1 MALFSPRFSLS
12 QLPRIAID
20 AASVRTLHHAAE
32 FRTSLLAA
40 IANARQ
46 RIVLCSLYLQHDE
59 AGAEVLAALYAAR
72 AAQPDLQIVV
82 LVDWHRAQRGLIGA
96 AASDGNA
103 KWYQEQSRLRGG
115 GVPIYGVPVQSRELF
130 GVLHLKGF
138 VIDDTVIYSGA
149 SLNNVYLHK
158 QDKFRHDR
166 YMLLE
171 NRILADSMVQ
181 FIERHILAA
190 RLAVHRLDLP
200 DLPPVKT
207 IAPEIARF
215 RAGLKKA
222 RYPLPQSSLFG
233 LPQPDTGL
241 SVTPLV
247 GVGRNNPL
255 NRVICQLLASSREH
269 ITICTPY
276 FNFPLAIKREIN
288 RALRRGV
295 TIDIIVGDKLANDF
309 YIPPGEPFKII
320 GALPYL
326 YEINLRRFAQKY
338 QAQIA
343 SRQLK
348 LFLWHDGAHS
358 YHAKGIWIDKRYSLL
373 TGNNLNPRAF
383 RLDLENALLIDDP
396 GQQLA
401 EQNRAEL
408 TGILRSCAEL
418 THFNALEELAD
429 YPPEVRKLLTRLSRT
444 RLDRLLY
451 RVL

>member
-12 QLPRIAID
+12 QLPRIAQD
-20 AASVRTLHHAAE
+20 AASVRTLHNASE

-40 IANARQ
+40 IGAAKQ

-72 AAQPDLQIVV
+72 AARPDLQIAV

-96 AASDGNA
+96 AQSGGNA
-103 KWYQEQSRLRGG
+103 EWYQAQSRLHGG
-115 GVPIYGVPVQSRELF
+115 GVPIYGVPIQTRELF

-138 VIDDTVIYSGA
+138 VIDDTVLYSGA

-158 QDKFRHDR
+158 FDKFRHDR
-166 YMLLE
+166 YMLLD
-171 NRILADSMVQ
+171 NRTLADSMVQ
-181 FIERHILAA
+181 FVERHILAA
-190 RLAVHRLDLP
+190 RMAVHRLDLP
-200 DLPPVKT
+200 DVPSAKS
-207 IAPEIARF
+207 INPEITQF
-215 RAGLKKA
+215 RAKLKKA
-222 RYPLPQSSLFG
+222 RYPVPHTTLAEGS
-233 LPQPDTGL
+233 L

-309 YIPPGEPFKII
+309 YIPPEEPFKII

-338 QAQIA
+338 QGHIA

-348 LFLWHDGAHS
+348 VFLWHDGEHS
-358 YHAKGIWIDKRYSLL
+358 YHAKGLWIDHRYSLL

-396 GQQLA
+396 QQQLA

-408 TGILRSCAEL
+408 DGILRSCAEL
-418 THFNALEELAD
+418 THFRAMEEMAD